1 MYQAGTKSHNIE
13 FARSW
18 PCSTGKRCGR
28 SCGGTFS
35 RSSRSA
41 LRALCHRG
49 GCTGGSVAALL
60 QYAISSDILKSASLE
75 KPQIHSIFLLIN
87 LFILAGGP
95 FEVS

>member
-1 MYQAGTKSHNIE
+1 MYQAGTKSHNIK

-18 PCSTGKRCGR
+18 PCSTSKRCGR

-35 RSSRSA
+35 RSSCSA

-75 KPQIHSIFLLIN
+75 KPQIHSFFLCIN
-87 LFILAGGP
+87 LFIFAGGP